1 MAIQFQ
7 PVRGVRLQFSL
18 LVALNF
24 HFQRILTERVL
35 SSGGDLGYF
44 FSHVSFAELYE
55 DLNFKLIV
63 F

>member
-24 HFQRILTERVL
+24 HRQRILAKRVL
-35 SSGGDLGYF
+35 SSSGDLGYF
-44 FSHVSFAELYE
+44 FGRVSFAELYE
-55 DLNFKLIV
+55 DLNFKPIV